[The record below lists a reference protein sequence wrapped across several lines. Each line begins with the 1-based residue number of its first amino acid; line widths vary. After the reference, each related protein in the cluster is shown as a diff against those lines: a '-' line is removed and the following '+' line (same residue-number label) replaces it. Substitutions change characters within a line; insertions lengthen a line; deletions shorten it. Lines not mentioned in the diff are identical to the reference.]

1 MTKVPGSVQIDSIMY
16 RGSNSESAAAS
27 SFFPDS
33 VSPIFLFPVWRKM
46 AVGGRFFGE
55 NSLSTADGRGHGEH
69 FSFSN
74 SPIARCLIALIHGK
88 MPPIA

>member
-1 MTKVPGSVQIDSIMY
+1 MTKVPGSVQINSIMY

-46 AVGGRFFGE
+46 AVGGRFSAKIRCQRPMVADME
-55 NSLSTADGRGHGEH
+55 STFH
-69 FSFSN
+69 FQ
-74 SPIARCLIALIHGK
+74 IRLLHAA
-88 MPPIA
+88 